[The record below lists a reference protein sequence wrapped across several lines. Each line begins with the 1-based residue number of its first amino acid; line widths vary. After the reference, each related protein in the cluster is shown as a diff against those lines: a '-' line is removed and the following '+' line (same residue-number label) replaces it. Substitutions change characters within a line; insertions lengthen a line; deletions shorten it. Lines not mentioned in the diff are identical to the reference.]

1 MFEIHACKSYRRA
14 AQYICLENGRNLLE
28 VVKAC
33 QDPPLNML
41 EETIRNLIGPCPLP
55 EKGSLSCHN
64 CKSELCSFQLLCML
78 KLI

>member
-33 QDPPLNML
+33 KDSSLNML
-41 EETIRNLIGPCPLP
+41 EETIRNLIGSLP
-55 EKGSLSCHN
+55 EKEPLSCHN
-64 CKSELCSFQLLCML
+64 CKSELFSFQLLCML